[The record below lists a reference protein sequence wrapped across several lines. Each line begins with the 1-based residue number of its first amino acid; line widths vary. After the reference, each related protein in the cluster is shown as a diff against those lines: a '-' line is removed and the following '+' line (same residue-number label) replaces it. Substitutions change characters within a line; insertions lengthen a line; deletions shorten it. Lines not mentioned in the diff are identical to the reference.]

1 MKARYQFASR
11 IMNTDESP
19 QQQPLRWRQRTGRR
33 LTAIVHAMAPSR
45 VAWWGA
51 SAAVLIAALVM
62 WLSAAVGV
70 VTPDS
75 VAAPLLVGAAGV
87 MVAVLAAGLLIL
99 VLAIVRRAPLYFRWA
114 VLTAFVLLAGSL
126 TLVNLELPVILGL
139 IALTLAAAS
148 LAGGSTAVLMSGR
161 WRKQRWLG
169 RSATAVFAAAGIGS
183 IVAASFWLA
192 GSGGPRGEIA
202 DEPSPQVA
210 ATAPASVTD
219 PAAMGRYTVK
229 TVTYGAGTDAHRPEF
244 AEQADLRTETIDGS
258 KVLKG
263 WKGFTGWAR
272 TRFWGFDA
280 KKLPLNG
287 RVWYP
292 LGNGPFPL
300 VLVVHGNH
308 LASDFSD
315 PGYQYLG
322 QLLASRGYIF
332 VSVDENFLNSME
344 TDLFGGLEK
353 ENNARGWLLLE
364 HLRIWH
370 EWNAQKEH
378 LFFGK
383 VDTDRIA
390 LMGHSRGGEAV
401 AHAAAFN
408 RIGYNPDN
416 ADARFNYDYHIR
428 SIVAI
433 APADAQYRPADTRTP
448 LTNINYF
455 TIQGSHD
462 SDVSSFDGLNQF
474 DRVKF
479 SGEGAWFKSAVYVY
493 AANHGQFNTRWGQ
506 FDTGVGLVKRLA
518 NTRALLDADQQRRI
532 AEVYISAFLDCT
544 LRDVAEF
551 RRLFQDC
558 RYGSVWLPKTVYVTQ
573 YADSGMQP
581 LCTFDED
588 LDLATAGARGGTIA
602 GDNLTRW
609 REGCV
614 KLRDGLNEDRAVF
627 LGWDRDQKSGQP
639 SYAITWPAQAFQL
652 GEDSVLSFCL
662 ADADLDPTPEEA
674 EAKVAA
680 KKTDD
685 KEREPIDLTVEL
697 TDSEGHTAS
706 LPLSHNRKLRPQI
719 KTPYFKSALLQ
730 WRSLSE
736 PIFQTFLFPLSDFH
750 TVNADFDPSKTV
762 RLRLIFDR
770 TTSGVVILD
779 RVAVGTLK

>member
-1 MKARYQFASR
+1 
-11 IMNTDESP
+11 MNNDESLK
-19 QQQPLRWRQRTGRR
+19 QQPLRWRQRAGRR
-33 LTAIVHAMAPSR
+33 LRAIVGAMAPSR
-45 VAWWGA
+45 AAWWGA
-51 SAAVLIAALVM
+51 SAGVLIAALVM
-62 WLSAAVGV
+62 WLSATIDV
-70 VTPDS
+70 VTPAS

-87 MVAVLAAGLLIL
+87 VVAVVGAGLLIL
-99 VLAIVRRAPLYFRWA
+99 VLAILRRAPVYFRWA

-126 TLVNLELPVILGL
+126 ALVNLEAPVLLAMIV
-139 IALTLAAAS
+139 LTLVAAS
-148 LAGGSTAVLMSGR
+148 LAGGSTAVLMTGQ
-161 WRKQRWLG
+161 WRESRWLG
-169 RSATAVFAAAGIGS
+169 RSATALFAAAGIGS
-183 IVAASFWLA
+183 IVAASLWLA
-192 GSGGPRGEIA
+192 GSGGPRDEIA
-202 DEPSPQVA
+202 DEPPAQGA

-219 PAAMGRYTVK
+219 PAAMGRHTVK
-229 TVTYGAGTDAHRPEF
+229 TVTYGAGSDAHRPEF
-244 AEQADLRTETIDGS
+244 ADRADLRTQPVDGS

-272 TRFWGFDA
+272 TRFWGLDA

-292 LGNGPFPL
+292 LGDGPFPL

-308 LASDFSD
+308 LASDYSD

-322 QLLASRGYIF
+322 HLLASRGYIV

-353 ENNARGWLLLE
+353 ENNARAWLLLE

-370 EWNAQKEH
+370 EWNAEKEH

-383 VDTDRIA
+383 VDTERIA

-408 RIGYNPDN
+408 RIAHNPDN
-416 ADARFNYDYHIR
+416 AEARFNYGYHIR

-462 SDVSSFDGLNQF
+462 SDVSSFHGLNQF
-474 DRVKF
+474 DRVRF
-479 SGEGAWFKSAVYVY
+479 TGEGAWFKSAVYVY

-506 FDTGVGLVKRLA
+506 FDTGVGLAKRLA
-518 NTRALLDADQQRRI
+518 NTRALLDPDKQRRI

-544 LRDVAEF
+544 LRDVSGF

-558 RYGSVWLPKTVYVTQ
+558 RYGSKWLPKTVYVTQ
-573 YADSGMQP
+573 YADSSMQP

-588 LDLATAGARGGTIA
+588 IDLATASARGGRIA
-602 GDNLTRW
+602 ASNLTRW

-614 KLRDGLNEDRAVF
+614 KLRGGLNEDRAVF
-627 LGWDRDQKSGQP
+627 LGWDRDQKAGQP
-639 SYAITWPAQAFQL
+639 SYEITWPAQAFQL

-662 ADADLDPTPEEA
+662 ADADLDPAPDDA
-674 EAKVAA
+674 ETKVAA
-680 KKTDD
+680 KKSDD
-685 KEREPIDLTVEL
+685 KEREPMDLTVEV
-697 TDSEGHTAS
+697 TDAEGHAAC
-706 LPLSHNRKLRPQI
+706 LLLSHYRKLRPQI
-719 KTPYFKSALLQ
+719 KTPYFKSTLLQ

-750 TVNADFDPSKTV
+750 SANADFDPSKAV

-770 TTSGVVILD
+770 TKSGVVILD
-779 RVAVGTLK
+779 RAALGALK